1 MTPLEKIGQYGEV
14 PIDVEVELGRQ
25 TMTVHQILEL
35 ESGSIIRMNRS
46 AGENFDVFAG
56 SALIAFGEIV
66 LVEDQFAVRLTDFN
80 EED

>member
-1 MTPLEKIGQYGEV
+1 MTSLEKIGQYGEV
-14 PIDVEVELGRQ
+14 PIDIEVELGRQ
-25 TMTVHQILEL
+25 TMTVLQVLDL
-35 ESGSIIRMNRS
+35 ASGSIIRMNRS

-56 SALIAFGEIV
+56 GSLIAFGEIV